1 MGYIKKKSAKQ
12 EQRTA
17 KEFGGKT
24 QVASGAMWGAKGD
37 VRTGSERTGSFNE
50 NDYLIEN
57 KFTDKDHYKLELK
70 TWQKIATEALRDNFR
85 TPLMQIDIRD
95 TQLVLM
101 DANTFLALELP
112 EEVMFMC
119 SNLTQFK
126 SISLERDEIVQKI
139 FSAQVAK
146 LIFGNTIVFSE
157 GNIRLVLMK
166 KEDFMYYVK

>member
-1 MGYIKKKSAKQ
+1 
-12 EQRTA
+12 
-17 KEFGGKT
+17 
-24 QVASGAMWGAKGD
+24 MWGAKGD
-37 VRTGSERTGSFNE
+37 VRTGSDRTGSFNE

-70 TWQKIATEALRDNFR
+70 TWQKIAQEALRDNFR

-95 TQLVLM
+95 TQMVLM

-112 EEVMFMC
+112 EDVMYMC
-119 SNLTQFK
+119 SHLTQFK
-126 SISLERDEIVQKI
+126 SINLEEEWIKANI
-139 FSAQVAK
+139 FNAQVAK
-146 LIFGNTIVFSE
+146 LIYGDTIVFTE